1 MINPHEVEYVGQ
13 CPVPYAWSIKYIIKW
28 SCVSEAAKA
37 FWNATKERR
46 KKVGFLPY
54 IKPNTLFYSNF
65 PKWLLDIFLAKVN
78 TLATLKLSNMSVYN
92 ILCCI
97 RRQLFYERV
106 VQQQWSWWNDW
117 REDHDT
123 KYRNSLVPSGLTS
136 RNANE
141 TIIEKSIRPNFSVS
155 FAPEAKRGCKRK
167 LFELMTHATL
177 ERFIR
182 KGAAKM
188 QISARFTV
196 FLFVAMDKFIFLIP
210 TFW

>member
-1 MINPHEVEYVGQ
+1 MVLRLRSSESVLERDEGKEEKSRIFTVHQDKHALLIKLPEMI
-13 CPVPYAWSIKYIIKW
+13 
-28 SCVSEAAKA
+28 AA
-37 FWNATKERR
+37 
-46 KKVGFLPY
+46 Y
-54 IKPNTLFYSNF
+54 
-65 PKWLLDIFLAKVN
+65 FLAKGN

-136 RNANE
+136 RNPNE

-167 LFELMTHATL
+167 LFELMTYATL

-182 KGAAKM
+182 KGAVKM
-188 QISARFTV
+188 QISVRFTV
-196 FLFVAMDKFIFLIP
+196 FLFVAVDKFIFFIP

>member
-1 MINPHEVEYVGQ
+1 MVLRLRSSESVLERDEGEEEKSRIFTVHQDKHALLIKLPEMI
-13 CPVPYAWSIKYIIKW
+13 
-28 SCVSEAAKA
+28 AAY
-37 FWNATKERR
+37 FW
-46 KKVGFLPY
+46 
-54 IKPNTLFYSNF
+54 
-65 PKWLLDIFLAKVN
+65 AKGN

-123 KYRNSLVPSGLTS
+123 KYRNSLVPSGLTW
-136 RNANE
+136 RNPNE

-167 LFELMTHATL
+167 LFELMTYATL

-182 KGAAKM
+182 KGAVKM
-188 QISARFTV
+188 QISVRFTV
-196 FLFVAMDKFIFLIP
+196 FLFVAVDKFIFLIP
-210 TFW
+210 TFLLITFYN

>member
-1 MINPHEVEYVGQ
+1 MTYLMRLNQINFG
-13 CPVPYAWSIKYIIKW
+13 IITPEKDEP
-28 SCVSEAAKA
+28 SGLNTYSAKH
-37 FWNATKERR
+37 
-46 KKVGFLPY
+46 LC
-54 IKPNTLFYSNF
+54 
-65 PKWLLDIFLAKVN
+65 LLM
-78 TLATLKLSNMSVYN
+78 SNMSVYN

-123 KYRNSLVPSGLTS
+123 KYRNSLVPSGLTW
-136 RNANE
+136 RNPNE

-167 LFELMTHATL
+167 LFELMTYATL

-188 QISARFTV
+188 QISVRFTV
-196 FLFVAMDKFIFLIP
+196 FLFVAVDKFIFLIP